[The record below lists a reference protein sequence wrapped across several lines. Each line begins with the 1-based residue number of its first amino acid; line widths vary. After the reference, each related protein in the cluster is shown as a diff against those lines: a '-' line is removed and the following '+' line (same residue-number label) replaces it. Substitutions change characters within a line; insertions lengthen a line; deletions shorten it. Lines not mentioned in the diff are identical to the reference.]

1 MTETEIIKEKKRN
14 IYSSFFSEDYVSKF
28 LFKSILHHVISLE
41 IYENNRLNG
50 ISFETIC
57 ANIPKSIGSR
67 SSIQSILNEALE
79 KNIFVKELHQSE
91 GERYF
96 KRDKKFNPYWYNFR
110 IDSQGYY
117 PPHKTKDG
125 DGLLVRAC
133 SELIRQFEGTKLE

>member
-1 MTETEIIKEKKRN
+1 MGEHLLSQKCKILLRYLMTETEIIKEKKRN

-41 IYENNRLNG
+41 IYENNKLNG

-79 KNIFVKELHQSE
+79 KNNFVKEQSKSDKRIKNYYLSNNFLDMINTWLRKE
-91 GERYF
+91 GSF
-96 KRDKKFNPYWYNFR
+96 FSKM
-110 IDSQGYY
+110 S
-117 PPHKTKDG
+117 
-125 DGLLVRAC
+125 
-133 SELIRQFEGTKLE
+133 LEN

>member
-41 IYENNRLNG
+41 IYENNTLNG

-57 ANIPKSIGSR
+57 SNIPKSIGSR

-79 KNIFVKELHQSE
+79 KNIFVKEQSQNDKRIKNYYLSHNFLNMINSWLKKE
-91 GERYF
+91 STYF
-96 KRDKKFNPYWYNFR
+96 N
-110 IDSQGYY
+110 
-117 PPHKTKDG
+117 KT
-125 DGLLVRAC
+125 
-133 SELIRQFEGTKLE
+133 TLEN

>member
-41 IYENNRLNG
+41 IYENNRSNG

-79 KNIFVKELHQSE
+79 KNIFVKEQSQND
-91 GERYF
+91 
-96 KRDKKFNPYWYNFR
+96 KRIKNYYLSHNFLNMIKSWIKKESTFFN
-110 IDSQGYY
+110 
-117 PPHKTKDG
+117 KTN
-125 DGLLVRAC
+125 
-133 SELIRQFEGTKLE
+133 LEN

>member
-1 MTETEIIKEKKRN
+1 MGEHLLSQKRKTILRYLMTETEIIKEKKRN

-41 IYENNRLNG
+41 IYENNKLNG

-79 KNIFVKELHQSE
+79 KNIFVKEQSKSDKRIKNYYLSNNFLDMINTWLRKE
-91 GERYF
+91 GSF
-96 KRDKKFNPYWYNFR
+96 FSKM
-110 IDSQGYY
+110 S
-117 PPHKTKDG
+117 
-125 DGLLVRAC
+125 
-133 SELIRQFEGTKLE
+133 LEN

>member
-57 ANIPKSIGSR
+57 SNIHKSIGSR

-79 KNIFVKELHQSE
+79 KNIFVKEQSKSD
-91 GERYF
+91 
-96 KRDKKFNPYWYNFR
+96 KRIKNYYLSNNFLDMINSWLKK
-110 IDSQGYY
+110 
-117 PPHKTKDG
+117 
-125 DGLLVRAC
+125 
-133 SELIRQFEGTKLE
+133 EGTFFNKMSLEN

>member
-1 MTETEIIKEKKRN
+1 MGEHLLSQNWKILLRDLMTEAEIIKEKKRN

-41 IYENNRLNG
+41 IYENNRSNG

-79 KNIFVKELHQSE
+79 KNIFVKEQSQSDKRIKNYYLSNNFLDIINGWLKKE
-91 GERYF
+91 GSF
-96 KRDKKFNPYWYNFR
+96 FNKMN
-110 IDSQGYY
+110 
-117 PPHKTKDG
+117 
-125 DGLLVRAC
+125 
-133 SELIRQFEGTKLE
+133 LEN

>member
-1 MTETEIIKEKKRN
+1 MGEHLLSQKCKILLRYLMTETEIIKEKKRN

-41 IYENNRLNG
+41 IYENNKLNG

-79 KNIFVKELHQSE
+79 KNIFVKEQS
-91 GERYF
+91 
-96 KRDKKFNPYWYNFR
+96 
-110 IDSQGYY
+110 
-117 PPHKTKDG
+117 
-125 DGLLVRAC
+125 
-133 SELIRQFEGTKLE
+133 

>member
-14 IYSSFFSEDYVSKF
+14 IYSSFFSDDYVSKF

-41 IYENNRLNG
+41 IYENNRSNG

-79 KNIFVKELHQSE
+79 KNIFVKEQSQSDKRIKNYYLSNNFLDMINGWLKKE
-91 GERYF
+91 GSF
-96 KRDKKFNPYWYNFR
+96 FNKM
-110 IDSQGYY
+110 S
-117 PPHKTKDG
+117 
-125 DGLLVRAC
+125 
-133 SELIRQFEGTKLE
+133 LEN

>member
-41 IYENNRLNG
+41 IYENNKLNG

-79 KNIFVKELHQSE
+79 KNIFVKEQSKSD
-91 GERYF
+91 
-96 KRDKKFNPYWYNFR
+96 KRIKNYYLSNNFLDT
-110 IDSQGYY
+110 IN
-117 PPHKTKDG
+117 
-125 DGLLVRAC
+125 GLLKK
-133 SELIRQFEGTKLE
+133 EGTFFNKMSLEN

>member
-1 MTETEIIKEKKRN
+1 MTEADIIKEKKRN

-50 ISFETIC
+50 ISFEAIC

-79 KNIFVKELHQSE
+79 RNIFFKEQSKTDKRIKNYYLSKNFFEMINSWLKKE
-91 GERYF
+91 GSF
-96 KRDKKFNPYWYNFR
+96 FN
-110 IDSQGYY
+110 
-117 PPHKTKDG
+117 
-125 DGLLVRAC
+125 
-133 SELIRQFEGTKLE
+133 KLSLEN

>member
-41 IYENNRLNG
+41 IYENNRLSG

-57 ANIPKSIGSR
+57 SNIPKSIGSR

-79 KNIFVKELHQSE
+79 KDIFVKEQSQND
-91 GERYF
+91 
-96 KRDKKFNPYWYNFR
+96 KRIKNYYLSHNFLNMINSWLKKESIFF
-110 IDSQGYY
+110 S
-117 PPHKTKDG
+117 KT
-125 DGLLVRAC
+125 
-133 SELIRQFEGTKLE
+133 TLEI

>member
-1 MTETEIIKEKKRN
+1 MGEHLLSQNYKIILRYLMTETEIIKEKKRN

-41 IYENNRLNG
+41 IYENNKLNG

-79 KNIFVKELHQSE
+79 KNIFVKEQSKSD
-91 GERYF
+91 
-96 KRDKKFNPYWYNFR
+96 KRIKNYYLSNNFLDMINTWLR
-110 IDSQGYY
+110 KESSFFS
-117 PPHKTKDG
+117 KM
-125 DGLLVRAC
+125 
-133 SELIRQFEGTKLE
+133 SLEN